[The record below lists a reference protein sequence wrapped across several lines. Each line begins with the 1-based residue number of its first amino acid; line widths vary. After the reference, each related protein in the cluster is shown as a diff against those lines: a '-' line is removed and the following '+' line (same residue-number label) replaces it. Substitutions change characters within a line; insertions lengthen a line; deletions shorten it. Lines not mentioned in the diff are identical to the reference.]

1 MDQTEALPVDALA
14 DIFGRLEACD
24 LAASRCVR
32 KAWRAVVDDH
42 GLLLPHILPHSVQGI
57 FVSYIDYE
65 RPHWFSRPSAR
76 KPVIHGNL
84 DFLPGYRSHSGMSDI
99 LDHCNGLT
107 LHEDLRK
114 LWVVNPA
121 TRRWDLIPSKND
133 GRNHP
138 YLAFDPA
145 VSPHYEVFSIPDV
158 PKKAVPPV
166 PDEQEDPHDSMEW
179 PPSLWILDVFS
190 STVRQWQKRSFVRQ
204 DDAADTVTSVQADS
218 WSPENKCFGGPRW
231 RYGVYWSG
239 SLYVHCR
246 GAFVARYHHI
256 CKILPSQFLY
266 HYILLCEWIFLLTFF
281 LTERIFAGSPCQV
294 ASTKL

>member
-1 MDQTEALPVDALA
+1 
-14 DIFGRLEACD
+14 
-24 LAASRCVR
+24 
-32 KAWRAVVDDH
+32 
-42 GLLLPHILPHSVQGI
+42 
-57 FVSYIDYE
+57 
-65 RPHWFSRPSAR
+65 
-76 KPVIHGNL
+76 
-84 DFLPGYRSHSGMSDI
+84 MSDI

-166 PDEQEDPHDSMEW
+166 PDEQEGPHDSMEW
-179 PPSLWILDVFS
+179 PPSLCILDVFS

-256 CKILPSQFLY
+256 CKIIPSQFLY
-266 HYILLCEWIFLLTFF
+266 HYILLCE
-281 LTERIFAGSPCQV
+281 
-294 ASTKL
+294 